1 MANDSSTDGQRPAW
15 ARRLREERDARG
27 WSQADAVRALRG
39 HAGATALTSD
49 SNLVRNWKR
58 WEAGETVPDD
68 FYKPLLAKTFGTV
81 TGALFPAP
89 KAPSSEEDL
98 LAATGMGTLEIV
110 SRMRM
115 SDLGQGTLDALAI
128 TTERLCCEYAS
139 SPSLQLQVEGRAWL
153 GRITGLLDQRLTLAQ
168 HRELLMQAGWLA
180 LLVGCVEYDLG
191 DKRGAEA
198 TRRAAMSL
206 GNEAGQAEISGWA
219 HEMQAW
225 YCLTQGDYRGTIVA
239 GEAGQ
244 HVAPNS
250 GVAVQLAAQ
259 RAKAWARIGDRRQ
272 VEVALDQGRSMLEKL
287 PYPDNI
293 ENHFV
298 VDPAKFDFY
307 AMDCYRILGED
318 RLAETYAR
326 HVIEAGTDFSGRERS
341 PMRNAE
347 ARITLGVVAARQD
360 DVDQA
365 VAYGQRALQGDRQ
378 SIPSLLM
385 CSRELSTVLQERHP
399 DNAEVRDYLDN
410 LRDVASLPAQTND

>member
-1 MANDSSTDGQRPAW
+1 
-15 ARRLREERDARG
+15 
-27 WSQADAVRALRG
+27 
-39 HAGATALTSD
+39 
-49 SNLVRNWKR
+49 
-58 WEAGETVPDD
+58 
-68 FYKPLLAKTFGTV
+68 
-81 TGALFPAP
+81 
-89 KAPSSEEDL
+89 
-98 LAATGMGTLEIV
+98 
-110 SRMRM
+110 
-115 SDLGQGTLDALAI
+115 
-128 TTERLCCEYAS
+128 
-139 SPSLQLQVEGRAWL
+139 
-153 GRITGLLDQRLTLAQ
+153 
-168 HRELLMQAGWLA
+168 
-180 LLVGCVEYDLG
+180 
-191 DKRGAEA
+191 
-198 TRRAAMSL
+198 
-206 GNEAGQAEISGWA
+206 
-219 HEMQAW
+219 
-225 YCLTQGDYRGTIVA
+225 
-239 GEAGQ
+239 
-244 HVAPNS
+244 
-250 GVAVQLAAQ
+250 
-259 RAKAWARIGDRRQ
+259 
-272 VEVALDQGRSMLEKL
+272 MLEKL